1 MESDPIPSTTKVSAH
16 VDVATVDPGVVP
28 GVDTALPSSEAPPL
42 ATAYDG
48 SCSASPKQTDQPNAC
63 LVEAS
68 YFLTQPSSACSYSS
82 YAGFKGLDSTRS
94 TVATET
100 VSLGSKECPDIT
112 SIDSQGCI
120 LLDHE
125 ESDLSTKENSEIGEP
140 RSEVTTVSVV
150 TVNTPT
156 EDVSLAKIPTT
167 NVMAASSSYETFEQ
181 FDVSNHVDSSPHSPP
196 TSEAF
201 LGKVDNVVDTSFSSP
216 SSVPFV
222 HKNLFAVLDN
232 DEVKDPAA
240 VPALDFLFS
249 ITILSFCGR
258 PLKPSQRLKEME
270 WFTAGKG
277 KRGRGRGP
285 HH

>member
-94 TVATET
+94 TV
-100 VSLGSKECPDIT
+100 GSKECPDIT

-156 EDVSLAKIPTT
+156 EDVSLASVPK
-167 NVMAASSSYETFEQ
+167 ETAH

-249 ITILSFCGR
+249 ITILSFC
-258 PLKPSQRLKEME
+258 PLMILPLDSRLKID
-270 WFTAGKG
+270 TKVT
-277 KRGRGRGP
+277 RR
-285 HH
+285 

>member
-63 LVEAS
+63 LAS
-68 YFLTQPSSACSYSS
+68 KDLIAQDQLLVSTIST
-82 YAGFKGLDSTRS
+82 DS
-94 TVATET
+94 VPDEFAAAYHLKATET

-156 EDVSLAKIPTT
+156 EDVSLASVPK
-167 NVMAASSSYETFEQ
+167 ETAH

-249 ITILSFCGR
+249 ITILSFC
-258 PLKPSQRLKEME
+258 PLMILPLDSRLKID
-270 WFTAGKG
+270 TKVT
-277 KRGRGRGP
+277 RR
-285 HH
+285 